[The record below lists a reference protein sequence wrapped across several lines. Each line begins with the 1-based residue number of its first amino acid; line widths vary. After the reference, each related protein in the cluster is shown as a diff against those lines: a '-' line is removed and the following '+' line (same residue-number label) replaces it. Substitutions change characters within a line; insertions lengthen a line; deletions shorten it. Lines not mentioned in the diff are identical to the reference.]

1 MADVWD
7 AYRGELAS
15 VEEYIRLNL
24 DSDVPL
30 VHTVASH
37 ILSSGGKRIRPLLFL
52 LCARL
57 CGYTKHEQLSLGSL
71 IEYIHTATLLHDD
84 VVDEAD
90 LRRGQQTARRLWG
103 NQVSILVGDYLYSKA
118 ICQIVGYR
126 TQAINE
132 ILAEACRKM
141 AEGELLQLYCN
152 EQPLITET
160 DYLRIVEYKTA
171 TLIGA
176 ACQLG
181 AIIGSAPSQKEA
193 ACHRFGKHLGMAFQL
208 ADDTLDYT
216 ASSDRLGKAL
226 GQDLR
231 QGKITLPLQHLLQHC
246 SEEERTMIRVALET
260 RKIEDSVLL
269 RIIGLME
276 AYGSVSYAIQRALD
290 FVTAANLDLESFDD
304 CSAKRA
310 LAITANYMVNR
321 DR

>member
-7 AYRGELAS
+7 AYRGELARI
-15 VEEYIRLNL
+15 EEHIRLNL

-57 CGYTKHEQLSLGSL
+57 CGYTKHDQLSLGSL

-118 ICQIVGYR
+118 ICQIVGFR
-126 TQAINE
+126 TQVINE
-132 ILAEACRKM
+132 VLAEACRKM

-152 EQPLITET
+152 QQPLVPEA
-160 DYLRIVEYKTA
+160 DYLRIIEYKTA

-181 AIIGSAPSQKEA
+181 AIIGGAAPEKEA
-193 ACHRFGKHLGMAFQL
+193 ACHRFGKHLGTAFQL
-208 ADDTLDYT
+208 ADDTLDYS
-216 ASSDRLGKAL
+216 ASSARLGKAL

-231 QGKITLPLQHLLQHC
+231 QGKTTLPLQHLLQHC
-246 SEEERTMIRVALET
+246 SNDEQTMIRMALET
-260 RKIEDSVLL
+260 KTVSEGVLL

-276 AYGSVSYAIQRALD
+276 TYGSVNYALQRASD
-290 FVTAANLDLESFDD
+290 FVTAANLELDSFED

-310 LAITANYMVNR
+310 LVITANYMVNR